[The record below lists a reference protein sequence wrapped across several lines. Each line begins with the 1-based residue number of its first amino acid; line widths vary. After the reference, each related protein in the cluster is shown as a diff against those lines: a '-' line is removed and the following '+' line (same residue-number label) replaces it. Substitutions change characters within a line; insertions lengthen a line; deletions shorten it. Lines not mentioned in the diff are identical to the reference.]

1 MKQALHD
8 ESRSNQGFLL
18 TNLLHFGRMLRES
31 GIPVSSQQIF
41 ELAEG
46 ITYIDISQKEDFYNT
61 TRAYLLYG
69 IDFLDK
75 FNIVFDLF
83 WSHQIKAMMEFFV
96 GHQSVDSKSIGGL
109 DTQDENNIPQNGIDP
124 SIISSQDKNIYT
136 YLDEAKVNPIYSPL
150 EALYQKDFSE
160 FDEGELIEAKKII
173 NNLFWQL
180 DQQWTRRR
188 IRAFKK
194 THLLD
199 FRRSFRTS
207 MTYGGELFDLE
218 WRRRKFRPR
227 PLVVLCDISGSM
239 ENYSKILLHFLY
251 SLVQNSRRVEAFAFA
266 TRLTRLTP
274 TLRRKNVDS
283 VLNGLSTLIYDWSGG
298 TRIGES
304 LKAFNYQWARRVLSR
319 GVIVVII
326 SDGWDRGDIGLL
338 KREVSRLKR
347 SSSHLIW
354 LNPVAGSQDYEPL
367 VRGIQTVLPFVDDF
381 FPFNN
386 LQSIGTLAGKLS
398 SIESI

>member
-1 MKQALHD
+1 
-8 ESRSNQGFLL
+8 
-18 TNLLHFGRMLRES
+18 
-31 GIPVSSQQIF
+31 
-41 ELAEG
+41 
-46 ITYIDISQKEDFYNT
+46 
-61 TRAYLLYG
+61 
-69 IDFLDK
+69 
-75 FNIVFDLF
+75 
-83 WSHQIKAMMEFFV
+83 
-96 GHQSVDSKSIGGL
+96 
-109 DTQDENNIPQNGIDP
+109 
-124 SIISSQDKNIYT
+124 
-136 YLDEAKVNPIYSPL
+136 
-150 EALYQKDFSE
+150 
-160 FDEGELIEAKKII
+160 
-173 NNLFWQL
+173 L

-386 LQSIGTLAGKLS
+386 LQSIRTLAGKLS